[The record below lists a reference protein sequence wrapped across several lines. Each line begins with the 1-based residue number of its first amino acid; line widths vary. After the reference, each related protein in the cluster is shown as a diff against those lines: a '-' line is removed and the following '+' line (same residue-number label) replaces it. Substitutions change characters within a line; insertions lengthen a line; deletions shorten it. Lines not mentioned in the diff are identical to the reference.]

1 MKYEKNDIC
10 LCFCYLLVLCLQ
22 LILTGCN
29 GQRTIKKKLHVP
41 IYNQSI
47 YSSACIQN
55 NPPITVW
62 IHGTRFF
69 PRRALQEAFHGKT
82 GLKHAE
88 AFPRDHYL
96 RAVAETL
103 DAYAPSQFPFD
114 TFYFFGWSGK
124 LNANIREQS
133 AHQLYAEL
141 KRISAEY
148 QESYQAIPLI
158 QLITHSHGGNVA
170 LNLARIEDT
179 NPLCIDRLIMLACPV
194 QTKTMDLIG
203 SPMFEKAY
211 VLYSSLDLVQVIA
224 PQLRK
229 KHYSSKHAIKFPP
242 FSHRRF
248 PSHPHVTQVKV
259 KVNGRALFHNEFN
272 KPHFVRLL
280 PSILDDIDNW
290 QSPIA
295 CEKEMVSLKPKNLLC
310 VYTKHI
316 LDHQYI

>member
-1 MKYEKNDIC
+1 L
-10 LCFCYLLVLCLQ
+10 LC

-41 IYNQSI
+41 LHRTYTAHTSQQS
-47 YSSACIQN
+47 

-88 AFPRDHYL
+88 AFPTCHYL

-103 DAYAPSQFPFD
+103 DAYAPEQFPFD

-124 LNANIREQS
+124 LNANIRAES
-133 AHQLYAEL
+133 AHVLYAEL
-141 KRISAEY
+141 KRIRAEY
-148 QESYQAIPLI
+148 KQQYHAAPVI

-170 LNLARIEDT
+170 LNLARIYDDED
-179 NPLCIDRLIMLACPV
+179 PLCIDRLVMLACPV
-194 QTKTMDLIG
+194 QTKTMDLIC
-203 SPMFEKAY
+203 SPMFNKAY

-229 KHYSSKHAIKFPP
+229 KHCRSKHALKFPP

-280 PSILDDIDNW
+280 PHILDDLESWELPCDYENMMA
-290 QSPIA
+290 S
-295 CEKEMVSLKPKNLLC
+295 VKPNNLLC
-310 VYTKHI
+310 VYTQHI
-316 LDHQYI
+316 LDHQYV